1 LSTQKYPASSNVAIA
16 CDLPAPLRPVMT
28 TKSSIFDGP
37 LPSPLAGMKSLVIQ
51 CRPGTGRASVRVVNE
66 ADLVEEVVPVRGWDF
81 VVSRPRD
88 ADALLSE
95 AEEQFDVDE
104 FLPYWAELWSSGR
117 ALADVVLGRALRGAR
132 VLELGCGL
140 ALPSFAAAA
149 AGGRVVA
156 SDWSPSALSLVS
168 ANAARNGLE
177 VATME
182 LDWFSPPSEVGW
194 FDLVLASDVLYEQ
207 RNGFA
212 LLDLLPRLGREV
224 WLADPGRV
232 PAGRFFADAVRDWEV
247 RSDTHPAVPNGG
259 VYRLRRR

>member
-1 LSTQKYPASSNVAIA
+1 
-16 CDLPAPLRPVMT
+16 
-28 TKSSIFDGP
+28 
-37 LPSPLAGMKSLVIQ
+37 MKSLVIQ
-51 CRPGTGRASVRVVNE
+51 CRRGTGRASVPFVNE
-66 ADLVEEVVPVRGWDF
+66 ADLVEEVVPMRGRDF
-81 VVSRPRD
+81 VVARPRD

-95 AEEQFDVDE
+95 AEEDFEVDE

-156 SDWSPSALSLVS
+156 SDWASSALSLVS
-168 ANAARNGLE
+168 GNAARNGLE
-177 VATME
+177 VETME
-182 LDWFSPPSEVGW
+182 LDWFSPPADLGW
-194 FDLVLASDVLYEQ
+194 FDLVLAADVLYEQ
-207 RNGFA
+207 RNGAA
-212 LLDLLPRLGREV
+212 LLDLLPRVCREV

-247 RSDTHPAVPNGG
+247 RVSPHEAVPNGG